1 MKWYWLNS
9 PLRALMSVV
18 NEELSVFSITCL
30 ISTDVIF
37 ALQKAIKE
45 KDIPI
50 DGVEFMGPNKEKPG
64 S

>member
-1 MKWYWLNS
+1 M
-9 PLRALMSVV
+9 
-18 NEELSVFSITCL
+18 FSIPCL
-30 ISTDVIF
+30 INTDVIF